1 MNSVIVVQTYD
12 DSKKEKYR
20 NFLSN
25 VGSDID
31 FDSDSWKCDKLVRI
45 ASEYSSSYN
54 LVFDVIPNKYKE
66 IVKYFSVIRMLNGKS
81 PKGIKG
87 HIYDLGIFFKVIEEV
102 ECRKF
107 KLVKCTQRTTM
118 LYKEYLDSEYT
129 SMATKSGKWSSMNVF
144 LRTMQGFDAKNYK
157 NPFANNPY
165 SHYKRYD
172 AKYIPKKITKKLDI
186 AFKDENINL
195 KFRCIYWILR
205 LIPSRIGEIIGM
217 NIDCLKSFNGAY
229 QLFIPT
235 WKQNGGHREPIIRT
249 IRLEYEGMAAYLID
263 LIKEQ
268 QAYSRSIQEYM
279 NKNEKDLLFS
289 YQEYVRH
296 DADRCFF
303 KNHYCV
309 TRISPVNKF
318 FKIICKEKNI
328 NDANGETFQLS
339 THMLRHN
346 GITDRLIQ
354 GFTIPQIAEMT
365 GHHGSKMI
373 YESYTH
379 LDLNPNV
386 IIDKQN
392 DVLGEINNEG
402 KYIVFNGR
410 ILNMEEAL
418 EKKLLRNIRAHRV
431 NGGICTDITGC
442 KSDMFNCLDCKRF
455 APDHENLDYFKEQVV
470 SWNKKIIQFEKLPMV
485 SQNAKKNAKLFQG
498 VVDRITAEIGGDN
511 NE

>member
-1 MNSVIVVQTYD
+1 MNSVIVVQNYD

-20 NFLSN
+20 AFLSN
-25 VGSDID
+25 IGSDID

-66 IVKYFSVIRMLNGKS
+66 MVKYFSVIRMLNGKS

-87 HIYDLGIFFKVIEEV
+87 HVYDLGIFFKVIEEV
-102 ECRKF
+102 EYKKF
-107 KLVKCTQRTTM
+107 QLAKCTQRTAM
-118 LYKEYLDSEYT
+118 MYKEYLDGEYT
-129 SMATKSGKWSSMNVF
+129 SMASKSGKWSSVNVF
-144 LRTMQGFDAKNYK
+144 FRTMQGFDSEDYK
-157 NPFANNPY
+157 NPFVDNPY

-172 AKYIPKKITKKLDI
+172 NKYIPKEITQKIDV
-186 AFKDENINL
+186 AFKDENIDL
-195 KFRCIYWILR
+195 RFRCIYWILR
-205 LIPSRIGEIIGM
+205 LIPSRISEVVGM
-217 NIDCLKSFNGAY
+217 KIDCLKSFNGAY

-263 LIKEQ
+263 LIKGQ
-268 QAYSRSIQEYM
+268 QAYSRSIQKHM
-279 NKNEKDLLFS
+279 KINEKDLLFS
-289 YQEYVRH
+289 YQEYVRY
-296 DADRCFF
+296 DENRCFF
-303 KNHYCV
+303 KNHYR
-309 TRISPVNKF
+309 TTKGTPVNTF

-328 NDANGETFQLS
+328 NGINGETFQLS

-354 GFTIPQIAEMT
+354 GFTIPQVAEMT

-379 LDLNPNV
+379 MDLNPEV
-386 IIDKQN
+386 ILDKQN
-392 DVLGEINNEG
+392 DVLGESNDDG
-402 KYIVFNGR
+402 RYIVFNGR

-418 EKKLLRNIRAHRV
+418 EKKLLRNVRAHRV

-442 KSDMFNCLDCKRF
+442 KSDMFNCLDCKHF
-455 APDHENLDYFKEQVV
+455 APDHENLEYFKGQVI
-470 SWNKKIIQFEKLPMV
+470 SWEKKIIQFEKLPMV
-485 SQNAKKNAKLFQG
+485 SQNARKNANLFQG
-498 VVDRITAEIGGDN
+498 VVDKITDGIGGVS